1 MFKKRVKTPK
11 RVPMNRQTNDTSN
24 KHYFY
29 KDLSF
34 YIKNAVMFEELQYR
48 NKVKKI
54 NNTTSSDHFS
64 RNKIELI

>member
-1 MFKKRVKTPK
+1 
-11 RVPMNRQTNDTSN
+11 MNRQSNDTSN